1 MTVDLLPSSAFAAD
15 AAVARLGAMRDA
27 LTVTLPLEHGD
38 VRNQQELMS
47 GSISTDSESVHGDDS
62 LRTAIA
68 AAEDVVLTITF

>member
-1 MTVDLLPSSAFAAD
+1 MAIDLLASSAFAAD

-27 LTVTLPLEHGD
+27 LTVTLPLGHGD

-47 GSISTDSESVHGDDS
+47 GSVSMDSASVHGDGS

-68 AAEDVVLTITF
+68 AAEDMVLTITF